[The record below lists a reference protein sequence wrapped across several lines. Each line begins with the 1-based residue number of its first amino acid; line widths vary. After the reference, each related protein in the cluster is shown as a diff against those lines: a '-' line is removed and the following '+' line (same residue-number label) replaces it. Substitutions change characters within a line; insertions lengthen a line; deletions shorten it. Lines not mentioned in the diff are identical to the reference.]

1 MYAEGYVLYRPLC
14 FTYVWLFLSLS
25 LFLHLHVYI
34 YIYMQIYNLG
44 CDRLLP
50 TMQSL
55 VFAWNGWISLKCL
68 MMFRK
73 CWTQIKSSGFMV
85 IENHT
90 GMLFMGLMVS
100 LPWIVEELF
109 RAKLDFLK
117 HRSWLH
123 FCNQTWQWKLADVWW
138 IFPLNIM

>member
-1 MYAEGYVLYRPLC
+1 
-14 FTYVWLFLSLS
+14 
-25 LFLHLHVYI
+25 
-34 YIYMQIYNLG
+34 
-44 CDRLLP
+44 
-50 TMQSL
+50 
-55 VFAWNGWISLKCL
+55 
-68 MMFRK
+68 
-73 CWTQIKSSGFMV
+73 MV